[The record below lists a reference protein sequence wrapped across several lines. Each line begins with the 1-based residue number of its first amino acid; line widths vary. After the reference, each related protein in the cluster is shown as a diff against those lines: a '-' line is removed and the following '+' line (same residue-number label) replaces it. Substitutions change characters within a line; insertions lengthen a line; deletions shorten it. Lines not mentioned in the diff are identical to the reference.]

1 MSQGTPT
8 IIHLPDQGSHDWVE
22 AYLTDVLTTKDPQTL
37 DAYARILLDFAR

>member
-1 MSQGTPT
+1 VSQGTPT